1 MTGMAMA
8 PFRQNLRLLL
18 RAGVPAAAV
27 LVALVGIVLW
37 RIAVLERASAAE
49 DRADQ
54 SVVMAASL
62 AGDFV
67 RMQNDAR
74 AALLMRDVRHSRQRE
89 LAARVEVRFARLP
102 SLLTEERYR
111 AQVRDIRAT
120 YLRWQARTA
129 PAALLRSHKESAPFT
144 AADLRLTLSES
155 LLTKADELVQALR
168 GSRMEASHAN
178 EDAAR
183 SAVFMSIGGTIV
195 LLLVLAGSIFW
206 SLAETQRE
214 AQQRWQLERQNE
226 QIRELARVKSE
237 FVTHMS
243 HELRT
248 PLTGIMGM
256 AEVLR
261 DDKAGPVTPRQ
272 KHYLTDILAS
282 SNHLLDLINRVLDL
296 AKAEAGK
303 ISIQPRRCDPAAL
316 AVEVAKT
323 VRSIAAAK
331 RITLSVHT
339 EAAPASAITDPSRF
353 RQILYNYV
361 SNALKFTPEG
371 GRVAIRVAFKTPDR
385 LRVEVS
391 DTGIGIAP
399 RDLEKLFRDF
409 SQLDGPAVTQRGAG
423 LGLALSKRLVEMQG
437 GTVGVTSEP
446 GKGSTFFA
454 ILPCLGCESPATS
467 AAPER
472 APVQPTYSLRHEP

>member
-1 MTGMAMA
+1 MMRPNGHVPGMEAGMTGMT

-18 RAGVPAAAV
+18 RAGVPAAGV

-206 SLAETQRE
+206 SLAEAQRE

-303 ISIQPRRCDPAAL
+303 IS
-316 AVEVAKT
+316 
-323 VRSIAAAK
+323 
-331 RITLSVHT
+331 
-339 EAAPASAITDPSRF
+339 
-353 RQILYNYV
+353 
-361 SNALKFTPEG
+361 
-371 GRVAIRVAFKTPDR
+371 
-385 LRVEVS
+385 
-391 DTGIGIAP
+391 
-399 RDLEKLFRDF
+399 
-409 SQLDGPAVTQRGAG
+409 
-423 LGLALSKRLVEMQG
+423 
-437 GTVGVTSEP
+437 
-446 GKGSTFFA
+446 
-454 ILPCLGCESPATS
+454 
-467 AAPER
+467 
-472 APVQPTYSLRHEP
+472 